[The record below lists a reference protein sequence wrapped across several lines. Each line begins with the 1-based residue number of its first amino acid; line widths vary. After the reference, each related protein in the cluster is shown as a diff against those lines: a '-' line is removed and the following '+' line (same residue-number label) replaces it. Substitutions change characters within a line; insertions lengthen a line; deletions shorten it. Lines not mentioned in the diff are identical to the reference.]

1 MLYTNVSYDILVGD
15 YMKIILNSSKG
26 FTLVE
31 LLAVILIIGILLTIS
46 VTAVMHYIDK
56 AREEQLASQEK
67 IVTMAAESYLQANR
81 SQLPKSIGETTSVS
95 LATLRTSKYL
105 TEDIKNSDGESCM
118 SESYVT
124 VLKKTQKKYVY
135 TASLHCG
142 N

>member
-1 MLYTNVSYDILVGD
+1 MVVGD
-15 YMKIILNSSKG
+15 YMKKIINSSKG

-46 VTAVMHYIDK
+46 VTAVMHFIDK
-56 AREEQLASQEK
+56 ARNEQLASQEK
-67 IVTMAAESYLQANR
+67 IVKMAAESYLQDNR
-81 SQLPKSIGETTSVS
+81 SQLPKSVGETTSVS
-95 LATLRTSKYL
+95 LGTLRTSKYL

-118 SESYVT
+118 GESYVT

-135 TASLHCG
+135 TVFLHCG